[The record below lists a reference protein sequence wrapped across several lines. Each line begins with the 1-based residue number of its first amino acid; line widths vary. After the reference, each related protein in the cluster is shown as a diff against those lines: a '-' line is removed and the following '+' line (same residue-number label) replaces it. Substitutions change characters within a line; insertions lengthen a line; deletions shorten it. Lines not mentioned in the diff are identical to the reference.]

1 MSQETIVQLI
11 ASFLNR
17 TPEEIVPE
25 QSVSSLVSDSFA
37 LVELAIY
44 LQEETDV
51 LLGHED
57 FEGVT
62 TVAELVAL
70 FTEPAQ
76 DAELDRVG

>member
-1 MSQETIVQLI
+1 MSQASIVQLI

-17 TPEEIVPE
+17 TPEEIIPE
-25 QSVSSLVSDSFA
+25 QSVTSLVSDSFA
-37 LVELAIY
+37 LVELAIH

-70 FTEPAQ
+70 FTESV
-76 DAELDRVG
+76 ELDRVG